1 MSRTPAHQKAQEFAA
16 LLQDEDPDYAYLKL
30 VFYHLR
36 KALAIEVP
44 RQPRTLPVVPTEAEI
59 PQVYEVMLEA
69 RRMQDVVI
77 FKTFL
82 YTGVR
87 VGELVNIRLSDV
99 DFEQMQIRIDDGKG
113 GQDRVVPFPPMFRE
127 ILALHC
133 QQMREKGATYLF
145 ESSWK
150 RPYMSRGIHKMLAR
164 YAKQVGL
171 EDKVSPHK
179 LRHFFLLWL
188 KKQGVD
194 DALVQPYSGHVSRES
209 LEVYSRLAI
218 SDAQAAY
225 DQVMK
230 DFPI

>member
-1 MSRTPAHQKAQEFAA
+1 M
-16 LLQDEDPDYAYLKL
+16 
-30 VFYHLR
+30 
-36 KALAIEVP
+36 
-44 RQPRTLPVVPTEAEI
+44 PTEEDI
-59 PQVYEVMLEA
+59 QQVYEVMLET

-82 YTGVR
+82 YTGVRVGEFEDRDKCAMRSRYTGVR

-113 GQDRVVPFPPMFRE
+113 GQDRVVPFPPAFRE
-127 ILALHC
+127 TLALHC
-133 QQMREKGATYLF
+133 QRMREKGTTYLF

-150 RPYMSRGIHKMLAR
+150 RPYTSRGIHKMLAR
-164 YAKQVGL
+164 YTKQVGL

-230 DFPI
+230 GFPI

>member
-1 MSRTPAHQKAQEFAA
+1 MSRTSAHQKAQEFAA
-16 LLQDEDPDYAYLKL
+16 LLQNENPDYAYLKL

-36 KALAIEVP
+36 KVLDIEVP
-44 RQPRTLPVVPTEAEI
+44 RQPRTLPIVPTEAEI
-59 PQVYEVMLEA
+59 QQVYEIMLET

-87 VGELVNIRLSDV
+87 VGELVNILLSDV

-113 GQDRVVPFPPMFRE
+113 GQDRVVPFPLAFRE
-127 ILALHC
+127 TLALHC
-133 QQMREKGATYLF
+133 QRTREKGATCLF

-150 RPYMSRGIHKMLAR
+150 RPYTPRGIHKMLAR
-164 YAKQVGL
+164 YAQQVGL
-171 EDKVSPHK
+171 EDKISPHK

-209 LEVYSRLAI
+209 LEIYSRLAI

-225 DQVMK
+225 DRVMER
-230 DFPI
+230 FPI